1 MSEGELGSREDRPI
15 VRPQLDDED
24 AELQLFGEVPIFRP
38 HHVGTGRGDD
48 CGLIDMSEYPDSAEP
63 WSNSSAAGASSVS
76 GMPDH
81 HPMASDSIEPSLCH
95 SIDVD
100 PRLRTRAGRI
110 WSRAPDGLVVPVL
123 IVLLPVWLPLA
134 LLDEGLR
141 WFLQQFLLGYLGG
154 QPKPRWGFGVLH
166 PITPRRSIRDG
177 EKVLR
182 VLHWAFQQRGQ
193 EWASLIMVRDAS
205 SGRLRRGLTEVM
217 AMFEDSGELQ
227 VQWFRTNEAL
237 GDLAAHT
244 IPHGAR
250 QHGLLRAIEL
260 YLEFRDEASRI
271 RRFDFKHHFAYRTR
285 MFALALD
292 YAMRQHLD
300 LRMALEAAALE
311 RSTAWRHYV
320 SWAQDHL
327 YEGKPAP
334 WGLPASRCGLLRFEP
349 QFLAMLKL
357 GVEHSNL
364 PSVLRLVVRM

>member
-1 MSEGELGSREDRPI
+1 MAEESDGEDSELWLFTESKPPTLRDEQSPSSQVKALQDSPVPDGDRP
-15 VRPQLDDED
+15 VD
-24 AELQLFGEVPIFRP
+24 
-38 HHVGTGRGDD
+38 
-48 CGLIDMSEYPDSAEP
+48 
-63 WSNSSAAGASSVS
+63 
-76 GMPDH
+76 
-81 HPMASDSIEPSLCH
+81 DSIDWSEFSES
-95 SIDVD
+95 SIDED
-100 PRLRTRAGRI
+100 PRLRSRAGRI
-110 WSRAPDGLVVPVL
+110 WSGAPDGLVVPVL

-134 LLDEGLR
+134 LFEEGRR
-141 WFLQQFLLGYLGG
+141 WFLKQFLQQFLLGYLGG
-154 QPKPRWGFGVLH
+154 RPKPRWGYRVFS
-166 PITPRRSIRDG
+166 ITPRRSIRDG

-193 EWASLIMVRDAS
+193 EWASCAMVRDAS
-205 SGRLRRGLTEVM
+205 SGRLRWGLTEVM
-217 AMFEDSGELQ
+217 AMLEDSGELQ

-320 SWAQDHL
+320 SWAADQVCQG
-327 YEGKPAP
+327 EPAP
-334 WGLPASRCGLLRFEP
+334 WGLPVSRCGLLRFEP
-349 QFLAMLKL
+349 QFLAMLKS
-357 GVEHSNL
+357 GVEQSNL

>member
-1 MSEGELGSREDRPI
+1 MSEGDLGSREDRPI
-15 VRPQLDDED
+15 QRPARDDD
-24 AELQLFGEVPIFRP
+24 DSGLELFSDPDFKPSHADPRYFDGS
-38 HHVGTGRGDD
+38 
-48 CGLIDMSEYPDSAEP
+48 GLIEMSLEPDAAEQRP
-63 WSNSSAAGASSVS
+63 GLFADIESSAI
-76 GMPDH
+76 P
-81 HPMASDSIEPSLCH
+81 ASDHQAGDSESIEPSICS
-95 SIDVD
+95 SIDED

-110 WSRAPDGLVVPVL
+110 WSRAPDGLVAPVL
-123 IVLLPVWLPLA
+123 IALLPVWLPLA
-134 LLDEGLR
+134 LFDKGRR

-154 QPKPRWGFGVLH
+154 RPKPRWGYPVYR
-166 PITPRRSIRDG
+166 ITPRRSIRDG

-217 AMFEDSGELQ
+217 AMLEDSGELQ

-285 MFALALD
+285 MFALAFD

-320 SWAQDHL
+320 SWAADQVCQG
-327 YEGKPAP
+327 EPAP
-334 WGLPASRCGLLRFEP
+334 WGLPVSRCGLLRFEP
-349 QFLAMLKL
+349 QFLAMLKS

>member
-1 MSEGELGSREDRPI
+1 MAEESDGEDSELWLFTESKPPTLRDEQSPSSQVKALQDSPVPDGDRP
-15 VRPQLDDED
+15 VD
-24 AELQLFGEVPIFRP
+24 
-38 HHVGTGRGDD
+38 
-48 CGLIDMSEYPDSAEP
+48 
-63 WSNSSAAGASSVS
+63 
-76 GMPDH
+76 
-81 HPMASDSIEPSLCH
+81 DSIDLSEFRES
-95 SIDVD
+95 SIDED
-100 PRLRTRAGRI
+100 PRLRSRAGRI
-110 WSRAPDGLVVPVL
+110 WSGAPDGLVVPVL

-134 LLDEGLR
+134 LFGEGRR
-141 WFLQQFLLGYLGG
+141 WFPKQFLQQFLLGYLGG
-154 QPKPRWGFGVLH
+154 RPKPRWGYRVFS
-166 PITPRRSIRDG
+166 ITPRRSIRDG

-193 EWASLIMVRDAS
+193 EWASCAMVRDAS

-217 AMFEDSGELQ
+217 AMLEDSGELQ

-285 MFALALD
+285 MFALTLD
-292 YAMRQHLD
+292 YAMRQHPD
-300 LRMALEAAALE
+300 LHMALEVAALE

-320 SWAQDHL
+320 SWAQEHVR
-327 YEGKPAP
+327 EGKPAP

-349 QFLAMLKL
+349 QFLAMLKS
-357 GVEHSNL
+357 GVEQSNL

>member
-1 MSEGELGSREDRPI
+1 MSDSTPRPRNSYPILQRVDDDSELELFVGAPEANQCDTGSE
-15 VRPQLDDED
+15 QCSS
-24 AELQLFGEVPIFRP
+24 
-38 HHVGTGRGDD
+38 
-48 CGLIDMSEYPDSAEP
+48 CGLIDV
-63 WSNSSAAGASSVS
+63 SSDLDANEHWMPTSSAGASSVS

-95 SIDVD
+95 SIDED

-134 LLDEGLR
+134 LLDEGRR

-154 QPKPRWGFGVLH
+154 RPKPRWGYGASY
-166 PITPRRSIRDG
+166 PITPRRSIRDD

-217 AMFEDSGELQ
+217 AMLEDSGELQ

-320 SWAQDHL
+320 SWAADQVCQG
-327 YEGKPAP
+327 EPAP
-334 WGLPASRCGLLRFEP
+334 WGLPVSRCGLLRFEP
-349 QFLAMLKL
+349 QFLAMLKS

-364 PSVLRLVVRM
+364 PSVLKLVVRM